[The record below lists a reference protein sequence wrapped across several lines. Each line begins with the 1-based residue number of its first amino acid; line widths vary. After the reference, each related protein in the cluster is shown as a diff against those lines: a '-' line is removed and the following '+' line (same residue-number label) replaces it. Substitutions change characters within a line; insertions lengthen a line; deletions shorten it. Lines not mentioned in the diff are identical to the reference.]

1 MRPGGPAA
9 HDVLNALSI
18 SIAVLDA
25 AGEIVAVNDAWKEFA
40 RSNGA
45 REGESFVGANYLHV
59 CERALA
65 ATGDR
70 RLAEVT
76 RKLRALLGGAGA
88 AFSVEYDCHSPTEQR
103 WFQITATPMRGVSTA
118 GAVVA
123 HEEIT
128 QRKRIEQALRET
140 ERRLLAVLEALP
152 VGVWIM
158 DRTGLIVHGNRAG
171 RLIWGGAR
179 YVGPEA
185 FGEYRGRWLDSGRP
199 IEAHE
204 WAAARAITKGETSIN
219 EKIEIECFDGT
230 RKIIQ
235 NSAIPLFDERQAVEG
250 AIIVNEDITAQEEDA
265 EALRRAKR
273 EVEDASR
280 YLEAALERER
290 VLARVDTLTGATNRG
305 HFIELAGHELSV
317 AARYEQPLAL
327 IIFDIDNFKGI
338 NDTLGHQAGDQILQ
352 RVAEVGRLNLRGA
365 DLFGRYGGDE
375 FIALLPQTT
384 AADAAAVAE
393 RIRTDVSAHITF
405 VPAGVVAVTI
415 SSGIAERFAR
425 NDTLEALVHRAD
437 LALYEA
443 KNSGRDRTSIY
454 RDSEL

>member
-25 AGEIVAVNDAWKEFA
+25 NGEIVAVNDAWKEFA
-40 RSNGA
+40 RTNGA

-76 RKLRALLGGAGA
+76 SRLRALLGGTGAG
-88 AFSVEYDCHSPTEQR
+88 FSVEYDCHTPTEQR
-103 WFQITATPMRGVSTA
+103 WFQVTATPMPGASAA

-128 QRKRIEQALRET
+128 QRKRVEKALRET

-171 RLIWGGAR
+171 RQIWGGAR
-179 YVGPEA
+179 YVGPEE
-185 FGEYRGRWLDSGRP
+185 FGEYRGRWLDSGRA
-199 IEAHE
+199 IEPHE
-204 WAAARAITKGETSIN
+204 WAAARAIAKGETSIN

-235 NSAIPLFDERQAVEG
+235 NSAIPLFDERRKVEG

-265 EALRRAKR
+265 ASVRRAKR
-273 EVEDASR
+273 EVEEASKD
-280 YLEAALERER
+280 LAAALERER
-290 VLARVDTLTGATNRG
+290 ILSRLDTLTGATSRR
-305 HFIELAGHELSV
+305 HFIELAVHELAV
-317 AARYEQPLAL
+317 AARYEQSLSL
-327 IIFDIDNFKGI
+327 IIFDIDNFKRI
-338 NDTLGHQAGDQILQ
+338 NDTHGHQAGDQILQ
-352 RVAEVGRLNLRGA
+352 RVAEVGRLHLRGA

-384 AADAAAVAE
+384 AEEAEAVAE
-393 RIRTDVSAHITF
+393 RVRADVALHTGH
-405 VPAGVVAVTI
+405 VAGGVTVTI
-415 SSGIAERFAR
+415 SSGIAERLVAD
-425 NDTLEALVHRAD
+425 DTLDALVHRAD

-443 KNSGRDRTSIY
+443 KNAGRDRTSIY
-454 RDSEL
+454 RESKL